1 MTSYWEPTTGD
12 LITKPKLIALEY
24 ISKDFWIDLVS
35 TVPFQ
40 AIWELVLGLGEPG
53 HSVMLLFKVFKLLKV
68 FRLRKVFIMIR
79 NLKRPKETKAA
90 AQIAFYTFL
99 LVIYSHVVA
108 CILWD
113 MMKTDKRW
121 VPAVDFGSLTTRT
134 QLKPS
139 DLNEAWAGTADQQLD
154 EVSLFLYQYLTIWY
168 NSAIAFMLVEVNAR
182 SYTQMAVMILIYVT
196 NAIVNAVLFGVFV
209 EQFQVIRKQATDF

>member
-1 MTSYWEPTTGD
+1 MILAIYNSFITPFQFSFEYIQYLLTTQPLSGIEQAIDIIYMIDIAVGFMTSYWEPTTGD

-35 TVPFQ
+35 TLPFQ

-53 HSVMLLFKVFKLLKV
+53 HSMMLLFKVFKLLKV

-108 CILWD
+108 CILWY

-121 VPAVDFGSLTTRT
+121 VPAVDFGALSTRT

-139 DLNEAWAGTADQQLD
+139 DLNEAWAGTADQ
-154 EVSLFLYQYLTIWY
+154 
-168 NSAIAFMLVEVNAR
+168 
-182 SYTQMAVMILIYVT
+182 
-196 NAIVNAVLFGVFV
+196 
-209 EQFQVIRKQATDF
+209 